1 MRERLKNFAGL
12 PNAAVLGFFVSMI
25 SATFD
30 TPASAAEVTVP
41 GTTVTFKPYIEGEG
55 GYDTNPDGLFRKV
68 ESSFEKVEGGLS
80 VKAKAP
86 KETYELFLKAR
97 EVHFDDLD
105 RENRWDFK
113 AALDTSFEVSDTAK
127 LNFGTYFLRDFFSL
141 DRVDIVQSYGE
152 YALREDTYRVK
163 VEAKSHVEH
172 NIGSDIILPGE
183 ILDDFNV
190 SKGEAFDY
198 SRTDGKVSAIIF
210 TKSLIQPFAIYDFGN
225 LDYYNQVA
233 GASINRDA
241 NEQFVVA
248 GVRLDFDKTFRV
260 DIGGRY
266 NHREFDDINVVKN
279 FDRGFIDINAYWKPT
294 DAFKATFI
302 VERFL
307 KEPSTSFG
315 QADDVRSVG
324 LTADYR
330 IDQCWRLN
338 LASYYD
344 RVEAIGDD
352 RRYNRYTTTAAITYE
367 PNSSVEIFLSG
378 LAKWVDEEVTDR
390 SYSRFKIG
398 SGVRY
403 KF

>member
-1 MRERLKNFAGL
+1 M
-12 PNAAVLGFFVSMI
+12 
-25 SATFD
+25 
-30 TPASAAEVTVP
+30 
-41 GTTVTFKPYIEGEG
+41 
-55 GYDTNPDGLFRKV
+55 
-68 ESSFEKVEGGLS
+68 
-80 VKAKAP
+80 
-86 KETYELFLKAR
+86 
-97 EVHFDDLD
+97 
-105 RENRWDFK
+105 
-113 AALDTSFEVSDTAK
+113 
-127 LNFGTYFLRDFFSL
+127 
-141 DRVDIVQSYGE
+141 
-152 YALREDTYRVK
+152 
-163 VEAKSHVEH
+163 
-172 NIGSDIILPGE
+172 
-183 ILDDFNV
+183 
-190 SKGEAFDY
+190 
-198 SRTDGKVSAIIF
+198 
-210 TKSLIQPFAIYDFGN
+210 
-225 LDYYNQVA
+225 
-233 GASINRDA
+233 
-241 NEQFVVA
+241 
-248 GVRLDFDKTFRV
+248 RLDFDKTFRV

-330 IDQCWRLN
+330 IDQYWRLN

-352 RRYNRYTTTAAITYE
+352 RRYNRYTTSDAITYE
-367 PNSSVEIFLSG
+367 PNNSVEIFLSG